1 MMKALTDQFWDS
13 SLSEL
18 KQGYVYEP
26 PSGEFVC
33 LLCGEHYA
41 KGRVYPVDTILFE
54 AEKAVQIH
62 IQNQHGSIFE
72 YLLGMDKKY
81 TSLTEHQKTILTAFY
96 QGVSDKEI
104 AARMENGNTS
114 TIRNQRFAFRE
125 KAKQAKVFLALMEL
139 LAEHSPKP
147 EKPSAVL
154 INDTQGMGE
163 NFSIAEQEKAEI
175 LATYFPAGVSGPL
188 RSFPKKEKRKLV
200 ILKQLIQRFEFGRK
214 YTEQE
219 VNQILKNAFSDYV
232 TLRRSLIEYGLMD
245 REANGSR
252 YWLKN

>member
-1 MMKALTDQFWDS
+1 MKVLTDQFWNS

-41 KGRVYPVDTILFE
+41 KGRVYPVDTLLFE

-62 IQNQHGSIFE
+62 IKNQHGSIFE

-81 TSLTEHQKTILTAFY
+81 TGLTEHQKTILTAFY
-96 QGVSDKEI
+96 QGVNDKEI

-125 KAKQAKVFLALMEL
+125 KAKQAKVFLAIMEL
-139 LAEHSPKP
+139 LEEHTPKS
-147 EKPSAVL
+147 EKLNKVPHDNQVT
-154 INDTQGMGE
+154 DK
-163 NFSIAEQEKAEI
+163 NFSITEPEKAEI
-175 LATYFPAGVSGPL
+175 LGTYFPAGVSGPL
-188 RSFPKKEKRKLV
+188 SSFPKKEKRKLI
-200 ILKQLIQRFEFGRK
+200 ILKQLIQRFELDRK

-232 TLRRSLIEYGLMD
+232 TLRRYLIEYGLMD
-245 REANGSR
+245 READGSR
-252 YWLKN
+252 YWLKNY